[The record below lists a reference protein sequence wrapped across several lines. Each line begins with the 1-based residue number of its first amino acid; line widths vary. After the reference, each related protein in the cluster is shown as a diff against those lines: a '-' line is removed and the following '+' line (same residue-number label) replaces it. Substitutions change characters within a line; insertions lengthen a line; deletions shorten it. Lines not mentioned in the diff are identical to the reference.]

1 MVNGPCDEGGR
12 GVWGGLVLDEFVDIP
27 LVGIDPTMG
36 TLRDLVGGDYSDEGE
51 DGDVSDPS
59 TDDDETADVDDLRT
73 RATRP
78 LGEELD

>member
-1 MVNGPCDEGGR
+1 MVNGSCDEGGS

-27 LVGIDPTMG
+27 LVSIDATMG
-36 TLRDLVGGDYSDEGE
+36 TLRDLVGGDFD
-51 DGDVSDPS
+51 DGD
-59 TDDDETADVDDLRT
+59 DENCHDGHDTTADVDDLRT

>member
-1 MVNGPCDEGGR
+1 MVNGSYDEGGS

-27 LVGIDPTMG
+27 LVSIDPTMS
-36 TLRDLVGGDYSDEGE
+36 TLRDLVGGDFDMEEDSHEG
-51 DGDVSDPS
+51 
-59 TDDDETADVDDLRT
+59 DDTTADVDALRT